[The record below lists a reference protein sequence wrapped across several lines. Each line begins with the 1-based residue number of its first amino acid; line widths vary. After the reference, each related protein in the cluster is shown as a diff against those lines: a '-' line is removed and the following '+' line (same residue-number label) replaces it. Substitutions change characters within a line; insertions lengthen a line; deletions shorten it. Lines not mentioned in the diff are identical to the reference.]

1 MTLLL
6 CLALTLTAAAQ
17 TQIPP
22 AGTDTLKHL
31 EFMETPITGSLNSF
45 VNKMIKKGLTFSKV
59 TEDGVAIFKGDFGGY
74 KDCEIYVYSVNMGKR
89 VTSVAVS
96 LPFRDT

>member
-31 EFMETPITGSLNSF
+31 EFMETPITGTLNSF
-45 VNKMIKKGLTFSKV
+45 VNKMIKKASPSLRLQKRGLPFSKAIS
-59 TEDGVAIFKGDFGGY
+59 EDTRIARYMSILSTWAKG
-74 KDCEIYVYSVNMGKR
+74 
-89 VTSVAVS
+89 
-96 LPFRDT
+96 